1 MTRKGK
7 IARLPRSVRD
17 ELNRRL
23 DDGEQGIRLV
33 EWLNGLAEVQAML
46 TADFGGRPINEQNL
60 SDWKDGGCSG
70 QDFAAALLRGEYR
83 SACRFARD
91 KDWRRSQQAFEL
103 ASGIMEDA
111 QDRGELTK
119 GCRLSDRVGEMAALS
134 LARMIGATMDQD
146 NGAEQQM
153 AALNVIREVVRLRQS
168 DRAHERALR
177 EQDLHVRRSR

>member
-7 IARLPRSVRD
+7 IARLPRAVRD

-33 EWLNGLAEVQAML
+33 EWLNGLAEVQAVL
-46 TADFGGRPINEQNL
+46 KADFDGRPINEQNL
-60 SDWKDGGCSG
+60 SDWKDGG
-70 QDFAAALLRGEYR
+70 L
-83 SACRFARD
+83 

-153 AALNVIREVVRLRQS
+153 AALKVIREVVRLRQS

-177 EQDLHVRRSR
+177 EQDLHVRRAR